1 MTAFGKCIA
10 ASALAP
16 WLWFASA
23 TLASAVEHPGTIP
36 QGAECSSCHA
46 TKIHGKSVHSA
57 MADPCTVCHVSVTQ
71 GDMTSMSLLMP
82 KDKICYACH
91 AESAT
96 LKQHT
101 PDTKKACL
109 ECHDAHSSN
118 ARMLLRAEAA
128 KPEIVKKW

>member
-1 MTAFGKCIA
+1 MRVIGKCIA
-10 ASALAP
+10 LSSLAP
-16 WLWFASA
+16 WLWFFSVAPA
-23 TLASAVEHPGTIP
+23 FAVEHPGSIP

-46 TKIHGKSVHSA
+46 TKISGRSVHSA
-57 MADPCTVCHVSVTQ
+57 MADPCTVCHVSQTQ

-91 AESAT
+91 AESGA

-101 PDTKKACL
+101 PDGTKPCL

-118 ARMLLRAEAA
+118 ARMLLRVEA
-128 KPEIVKKW
+128 VKSVAIKK

>member
-1 MTAFGKCIA
+1 MTAIGKCVA
-10 ASALAP
+10 ACALAP

-23 TLASAVEHPGTIP
+23 TSASAVEHPGTIP

-46 TKIHGKSVHSA
+46 TKINGKSVHSA
-57 MADPCTVCHVSVTQ
+57 MADPCTVCHVSATQ

-82 KDKICYACH
+82 KDRICYACH
-91 AESAT
+91 AESDA
-96 LKQHT
+96 LRQHT
-101 PDTKKACL
+101 PDPQRPCL

-128 KPEIVKKW
+128 KAVVLKK